1 MENLDQAPDI
11 TPKEYDASKIKVLEG
26 LSAVRKRP
34 AMYIGN
40 LSTEGLH
47 HLVYE
52 VVDNSIDE
60 SLAGFCDQIDIQIQ
74 ADNTI
79 TVADNGR
86 GIPIDTHEKEGVPAV
101 EVVMTKLHAG
111 GKFDN
116 QSYRVSGGLHGV
128 GVSVVNALSEFLE
141 VEIRK
146 DGKVYHQRYE
156 RGDTVKPLEIIGT
169 TRRRGTRV
177 TFRPDPL
184 IFKDINFSFE
194 ILLNRLRE
202 LAFLNKGVRI
212 TIEDERK
219 NRRQQFYY
227 EGGIISFVQH
237 LNKNKN
243 PVHPEVIYLSGTRN
257 GVSMEIALQ
266 YNDTY
271 SEKIFSFAN
280 HINTKEGGSHLS
292 GFKAGLT
299 RTVNQYAA
307 GDSIPKNLKVKLEG
321 DDVREGVAA

>member
-1 MENLDQAPDI
+1 MEDLDQRIDI
-11 TPKEYDASKIKVLEG
+11 PVKDYDASKIKVLEG

-60 SLAGFCDQIDIQIQ
+60 ALAGFCDDIHVQIQ
-74 ADNTI
+74 ADNTT
-79 TVADNGR
+79 TVEDNGR
-86 GIPIDTHEKEGVPAV
+86 GIPIDMHEKEGVPAV

-116 QSYRVSGGLHGV
+116 RSYKVSGGLHGV

-146 DGKVYHQRYE
+146 DGKVYRQRYE
-156 RGDTVKPLEIIGT
+156 RGKTVTDLESIGT
-169 TRRRGTRV
+169 TPRRGTRV

-184 IFKDINFSFE
+184 IFENIDWSYE
-194 ILLNRLRE
+194 LLLKRLRE
-202 LAFLNKGVRI
+202 LAFLTKGVRI
-212 TIEDERK
+212 TLEDERF

-237 LNKNKN
+237 INKNRN
-243 PVHPEVIYLSGTRN
+243 FVHPDVIYLAGTRN
-257 GVSMEIALQ
+257 GIAIEIALQ

-280 HINTKEGGSHLS
+280 NINT
-292 GFKAGLT
+292 
-299 RTVNQYAA
+299 
-307 GDSIPKNLKVKLEG
+307 
-321 DDVREGVAA
+321 RENT

>member
-1 MENLDQAPDI
+1 MEPMENLDQAPGI
-11 TPKEYDASKIKVLEG
+11 GVKEYDASKIKVLEG

-79 TVADNGR
+79 TVDDNGR
-86 GIPIDTHEKEGVPAV
+86 GIPIDKHEKEGVPAV

-146 DGKVYHQRYE
+146 DGKVHQQRYE
-156 RGDTVKPLEIIGT
+156 RGETVTPLQTIGT
-169 TRRRGTRV
+169 TKRRGTRV

-227 EGGIISFVQH
+227 EGGIISFVQY
-237 LNKNKN
+237 LNENRN
-243 PVHPEVIYLSGTRN
+243 VVHPDVIHLSGTRD
-257 GVSMEIALQ
+257 GIAVEIALQ
-266 YNDTY
+266 YNATY

-280 HINTKEGGSHLS
+280 NINT
-292 GFKAGLT
+292 
-299 RTVNQYAA
+299 
-307 GDSIPKNLKVKLEG
+307 I
-321 DDVREGVAA
+321 

>member
-1 MENLDQAPDI
+1 MENPDQAPNI
-11 TPKEYDASKIKVLEG
+11 SGKEYDASKIKVLEG

-60 SLAGFCDQIDIQIQ
+60 SLAGYCDQIDIQIQ

-79 TVADNGR
+79 IVDDNGR

-146 DGKVYHQRYE
+146 DGKVHQQRYE
-156 RGDTVKPLEIIGT
+156 RGETVTPLQTIG
-169 TRRRGTRV
+169 
-177 TFRPDPL
+177 
-184 IFKDINFSFE
+184 
-194 ILLNRLRE
+194 
-202 LAFLNKGVRI
+202 
-212 TIEDERK
+212 
-219 NRRQQFYY
+219 
-227 EGGIISFVQH
+227 
-237 LNKNKN
+237 
-243 PVHPEVIYLSGTRN
+243 
-257 GVSMEIALQ
+257 
-266 YNDTY
+266 
-271 SEKIFSFAN
+271 
-280 HINTKEGGSHLS
+280 
-292 GFKAGLT
+292 
-299 RTVNQYAA
+299 
-307 GDSIPKNLKVKLEG
+307 
-321 DDVREGVAA
+321 